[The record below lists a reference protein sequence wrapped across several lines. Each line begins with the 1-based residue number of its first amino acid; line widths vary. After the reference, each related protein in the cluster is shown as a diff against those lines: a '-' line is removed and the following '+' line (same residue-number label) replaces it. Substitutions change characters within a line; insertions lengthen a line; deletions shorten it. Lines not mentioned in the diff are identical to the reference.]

1 MAADIESL
9 IRQAL
14 ARQNGFDPQIRQ
26 KIYQSSRNALARMIA
41 KSSALSP
48 EIIGARNRAL
58 ENTIAKIEGE
68 FSAQVEP
75 APVEIVE
82 IETPPEP
89 EPVPQPRAPQPTPQP
104 IAPIPV
110 APAPQATIE
119 ERISVPEAL
128 APAATEIPVQI
139 PVAPVAIEPQIAV
152 EPVAPVAPVSA
163 EIHMPPE
170 PQPLPEF
177 VPESITQVPDYPALD
192 PAAQHAAET
201 LRSTRPKPKK
211 FRFLVWLLTLVIMGI
226 VGWVA
231 YSLALEYLTPK
242 QTTPDNPQV
251 TRENGVTPAGNFF
264 TILDPTQPS
273 ALITGGNGTADIM
286 SETSQPAI
294 RVMSVRQPGSES
306 TPAQP
311 LLLKLAPGILKDIAG
326 KKATVEIFAKSGSN
340 SAATFS
346 VTCQFGSLGECGRKR
361 FRIGL
366 QPEAV
371 VFTIQISAD
380 YVEGQKAYLAINTDV
395 TSSAVQSGK
404 GAKIDIIYARIR
416 VAF

>member
-48 EIIGARNRAL
+48 EVIGARNQAL
-58 ENTIAKIEGE
+58 EKTIAKIESE
-68 FSAQVEP
+68 FSAEVEP
-75 APVEIVE
+75 APVEIAE
-82 IETPPEP
+82 IEAQPDTFPEP
-89 EPVPQPRAPQPTPQP
+89 SIPEPMA
-104 IAPIPV
+104 AV
-110 APAPQATIE
+110 AQASIE
-119 ERISVPEAL
+119 EHNSVPSAL
-128 APAATEIPVQI
+128 EIP
-139 PVAPVAIEPQIAV
+139 AV
-152 EPVAPVAPVSA
+152 PVSA
-163 EIHMPPE
+163 EIPAAVEHQIETDTITPVSAEFPIPAE
-170 PQPLPEF
+170 PQPHPNPLTEF
-177 VPESITQVPDYPALD
+177 TPESISQVPDYPALD
-192 PAAQHAAET
+192 PAAQYAAST
-201 LRSTRPKPKK
+201 LKSARPQRKK
-211 FRFLVWLLTLVIMGI
+211 FRFLVWLLMLAIMGI

-231 YSLALEYLTPK
+231 YSLALEYLTNKP
-242 QTTPDNPQV
+242 TTPNNPQV
-251 TRENGVTPAGNFF
+251 TRENGATPAGNFF
-264 TILDPTQPS
+264 TILDATQPA
-273 ALITGGNGTADIM
+273 ALITGGNGTADMM

-294 RVMSVRQPGSES
+294 RIMSVRQTGAEG
-306 TPAQP
+306 TQAQP
-311 LLLKLAPGILKDIAG
+311 LLLELAPGILKDIAG

-346 VTCQFGSLGECGRKR
+346 VTCKFGSLGECGRKR

-395 TSSAVQSGK
+395 TSAAAQSGK

-416 VAF
+416 VAS

>member
-26 KIYQSSRNALARMIA
+26 KIYQSSRSALARMIA

-82 IETPPEP
+82 IETQPEP
-89 EPVPQPRAPQPTPQP
+89 QTVPPPPIPEPDPQP
-104 IAPIPV
+104 IAPEPV
-110 APAPQATIE
+110 APIAPALIE
-119 ERISVPEAL
+119 ERISVPAAL
-128 APAATEIPVQI
+128 ESAAAEIPTQI
-139 PVAPVAIEPQIAV
+139 PAAIEPQV
-152 EPVAPVAPVSA
+152 EVAPVAPINA
-163 EIHMPPE
+163 EIHMAPE
-170 PQPLPEF
+170 PLPEF

-192 PAAQHAAET
+192 PAAQHAAAT
-201 LRSTRPKPKK
+201 LRSTRPQPKK

-242 QTTPDNPQV
+242 PTTPNNPQV
-251 TRENGVTPAGNFF
+251 TRENGVTPAGDFF
-264 TILDPTQPS
+264 TILDATQPS

-294 RVMSVRQPGSES
+294 RIMSVRQPGSES

-311 LLLKLAPGILKDIAG
+311 LLLELAPGILKDIAG

-346 VTCQFGSLGECGRKR
+346 VTCKFGALGECGRKR

-395 TSSAVQSGK
+395 TSAAAQSGK
-404 GAKIDIIYARIR
+404 GAKIDIIYARVR
-416 VAF
+416 VAP

>member
-89 EPVPQPRAPQPTPQP
+89 EPVPQPPEPE
-104 IAPIPV
+104 
-110 APAPQATIE
+110 PAPQAPIE
-119 ERISVPEAL
+119 ERISF
-128 APAATEIPVQI
+128 PADLTPTATDIPVQV

-152 EPVAPVAPVSA
+152 EPVAPVTPVSA
-163 EIHMPPE
+163 EIHIAPE

-242 QTTPDNPQV
+242 ATTPDNPQV

-264 TILDPTQPS
+264 TILDATQPS

-294 RVMSVRQPGSES
+294 RIMSVRQPGTES

-311 LLLKLAPGILKDIAG
+311 LLLELAPGILKDIAG

-346 VTCQFGSLGECGRKR
+346 VTCQFGALGECGRKR

-395 TSSAVQSGK
+395 TSSAAQSGK
-404 GAKIDIIYARIR
+404 GAKIDIIYARVR
-416 VAF
+416 VAP

>member
-89 EPVPQPRAPQPTPQP
+89 EPVPQPPEPE
-104 IAPIPV
+104 
-110 APAPQATIE
+110 PAPQAPIE
-119 ERISVPEAL
+119 ERISVPADL
-128 APAATEIPVQI
+128 MPTATDIPVQV

-163 EIHMPPE
+163 EIHIAPE

-242 QTTPDNPQV
+242 ATTPDNPQV

-264 TILDPTQPS
+264 TILDATQPS

-294 RVMSVRQPGSES
+294 RIMSVRQPGTES

-311 LLLKLAPGILKDIAG
+311 LLLELAPGILKDIAG

-346 VTCQFGSLGECGRKR
+346 VTCQFGALGECGRKR

-395 TSSAVQSGK
+395 TSSAAQSGK
-404 GAKIDIIYARIR
+404 GAKIDIIYARVR
-416 VAF
+416 VAP